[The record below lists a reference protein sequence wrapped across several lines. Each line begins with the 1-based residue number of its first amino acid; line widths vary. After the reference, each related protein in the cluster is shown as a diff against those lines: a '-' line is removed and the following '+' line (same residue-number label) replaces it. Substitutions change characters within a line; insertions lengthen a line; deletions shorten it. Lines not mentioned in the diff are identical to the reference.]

1 MEIGLGLALGLNR
14 GGGSL
19 WFTDS
24 AYKADGMLPTLNL
37 DFVNNR
43 YAVNGSAKTF
53 SDIFTF
59 TRGSTGT
66 YFDSSGNMQTAAI
79 NAPRFDYDPVT
90 LAAKGLLIEDQ
101 RTNLVQYSNN
111 PQNAAWVVSG
121 GTKTNT
127 TGTMVG
133 YFVNPVMVASA
144 GFDWH
149 RLLSANISWTAST
162 VYSWQVFVA
171 AGQGGKIR
179 VAMRDNFAAT
189 ESRVAGNVGSTLT
202 VDTTAAGA
210 ITHTSVIAVNGGYI
224 HSGTFTPNATA
235 TGTFGIGPYS
245 SVSGDSIK
253 IYGAQF
259 EAGSFATSFIA
270 TAGGTAT
277 RYLDLGENTSSNAVT
292 FGSWYNQPAGAF
304 FCDVSWKSGA
314 GSSYPMFVRVDDG
327 TTSNRWNS
335 SLYMG
340 GPTLIVDGYVSGVS
354 QGNFPKSV
362 ASSGTAKIAYSE
374 ALNNANAA
382 FGGVIGTLD
391 TSWAAPTVTK
401 LILGQSSGAARWF
414 KSARYYNLRVTD
426 SELARIS
433 T

>member
-1 MEIGLGLALGLNR
+1 MFRMRTRLRFAVGN
-14 GGGSL
+14 
-19 WFTDS
+19 WFNST
-24 AYKADGMLPTLNL
+24 AYKADGVLPTLNL
-37 DFVNNR
+37 DFANNR

-53 SDIFTF
+53 GDIFTF

-66 YFDSSGNMQTAAI
+66 YFDASGNMQTAAI
-79 NAPRFDYDPVT
+79 NTPRFDYDPVT

-101 RTNLVQYSNN
+101 RTNLVQYSKN

-133 YFVNPVMVASA
+133 YFVNPVIVASA

-162 VYSWQVFVA
+162 VYSWKAFVA

-179 VAMRDNFAAT
+179 IAMRDNFAAT

-210 ITHTSVIAVNGGYI
+210 ITHTSVVAVNGGYI

-259 EAGSFATSFIA
+259 EAGTFPTSFIE
-270 TAGGTAT
+270 TSGGSAT
-277 RYLDLGENTSSNAVT
+277 RYIDGCENTSSNIST
-292 FGSWYNQPAGAF
+292 FGSWYNQASGCF
-304 FCDVSWKSGA
+304 FGDVSWVSGS

-382 FGGVIGTLD
+382 FDGVIGTLD
-391 TSWAAPTVTK
+391 TSWATPTVTK

-414 KSARYYNLRVTD
+414 KSARYYNFRVTD